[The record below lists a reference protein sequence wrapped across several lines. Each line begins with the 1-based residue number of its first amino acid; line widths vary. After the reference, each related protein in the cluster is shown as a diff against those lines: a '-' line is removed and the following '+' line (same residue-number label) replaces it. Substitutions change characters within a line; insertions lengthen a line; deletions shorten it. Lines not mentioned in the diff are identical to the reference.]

1 MPSRVMFATLCSKP
15 APMKA
20 KRHQKMSTSRA
31 VSSLVRI
38 PIHTARHTSALQST
52 PRKNSSLA
60 GAAILA
66 ATTPSTNSFAGA
78 LPSTPEAAVASA
90 RSSEPTRLPAK
101 LTIQIR
107 ASAAPFTVRE
117 SRPTV
122 MTRLLPVN
130 SSEPAKMTRVRA
142 TPNEAPM
149 TALVAPEPAA
159 CSGAPMAKMSTMP
172 RPT

>member
-38 PIHTARHTSALQST
+38 PIHTARQTRALQST

-78 LPSTPEAAVASA
+78 LLRTPELAVASGEQQRA
-90 RSSEPTRLPAK
+90 ERGSRRSSR
-101 LTIQIR
+101 
-107 ASAAPFTVRE
+107 
-117 SRPTV
+117 SRPG
-122 MTRLLPVN
+122 
-130 SSEPAKMTRVRA
+130 PALRR
-142 TPNEAPM
+142 
-149 TALVAPEPAA
+149 
-159 CSGAPMAKMSTMP
+159 
-172 RPT
+172 